1 MLRSV
6 VVLSTVLGAASA
18 VATAQAAVHVEPAH
32 LEGPRILADQTAT
45 AVVKNYIESWES
57 LRTALEQNRPEL
69 LDRDFVGTAKQK
81 LTDTIQQQ
89 TKLGM
94 NASYQDRSHDIQI
107 IFYSPEG
114 LSVQLIDNVE
124 YDVQVSDKGKVITT
138 QQVHAKYVVVMT
150 PTEVRWRVRVLQ
162 AAAE

>member
-6 VVLSTVLGAASA
+6 LVLSTVFSAMSAGAM
-18 VATAQAAVHVEPAH
+18 AQAALHVEPAH
-32 LEGPRILADQTAT
+32 LQGPRILADQTAT
-45 AVVKNYIESWES
+45 AVVKNYIESWQS
-57 LRTALEQNRPEL
+57 LRAALEENRSEL

-94 NASYQDRSHDIQI
+94 RTTYQDRSHDIQI
-107 IFYSPEG
+107 VFYSPEG
-114 LSVQLIDNVE
+114 LSVELIDNVE
-124 YDVQVSDKGKVITT
+124 YDVQISDKDKVIAT
-138 QQVHAKYVVVMT
+138 QPVHARYVVVMT
-150 PTEVRWRVRVLQ
+150 PTEVRWRVRVQQ

>member
-6 VVLSTVLGAASA
+6 LVLSTVLGAASVGA
-18 VATAQAAVHVEPAH
+18 MAQAAVHVEPAH
-32 LEGPRILADQTAT
+32 LQGPRILADQTAT
-45 AVVKNYIESWES
+45 AVVKNYIESWQS
-57 LRTALEQNRPEL
+57 LRAALEQNRSEL

-94 NASYQDRSHDIQI
+94 RTTYQDRSHDIQI
-107 IFYSPEG
+107 VFYSPEG
-114 LSVQLIDNVE
+114 LSVELIDNVE
-124 YDVQVSDKGKVITT
+124 YDVQISDKDKVIAT
-138 QQVHAKYVVVMT
+138 QPVHARYVVVMT

>member
-6 VVLSTVLGAASA
+6 LVLSTVFSAMSAGAM
-18 VATAQAAVHVEPAH
+18 AQAAVHVEPAH
-32 LEGPRILADQTAT
+32 LQGPRILADQTAT
-45 AVVKNYIESWES
+45 AVVKNYIESWQS
-57 LRTALEQNRPEL
+57 LRAALEQNRSEL

-94 NASYQDRSHDIQI
+94 RTTYQDRSHEIQI
-107 IFYSPEG
+107 VFYSPEG

-124 YDVQVSDKGKVITT
+124 YDVQISDKDKVIAT
-138 QQVHAKYVVVMT
+138 QPVHARYVVVMT

>member
-6 VVLSTVLGAASA
+6 LILSTVFSA
-18 VATAQAAVHVEPAH
+18 VSAGAMAQAAVHVEPVH
-32 LEGPRILADQTAT
+32 LQGPRILADQTAT
-45 AVVKNYIESWES
+45 AVVKNYIESWQS
-57 LRTALEQNRPEL
+57 LRTALEQNRSEL

-94 NASYQDRSHDIQI
+94 RTTYQDRSHDIQI
-107 IFYSPEG
+107 VFYSPEG
-114 LSVQLIDNVE
+114 LSVELIDNVE
-124 YDVQVSDKGKVITT
+124 YDVQISDKDKVIAT
-138 QQVHAKYVVVMT
+138 QAVHARYVVVMT

>member
-6 VVLSTVLGAASA
+6 LVLSTVLGAASVGA
-18 VATAQAAVHVEPAH
+18 MAQAAVHVEPAH
-32 LEGPRILADQTAT
+32 LQGPRILADQTAT
-45 AVVKNYIESWES
+45 AVVKNYIESWQS
-57 LRTALEQNRPEL
+57 LRAALEQNRSDL

-94 NASYQDRSHDIQI
+94 RTTYQDRSHDIQI
-107 IFYSPEG
+107 VFYSPEG
-114 LSVQLIDNVE
+114 LSVELIDNVE
-124 YDVQVSDKGKVITT
+124 YDVQISDKDKVIAT
-138 QQVHAKYVVVMT
+138 QPVHARYVVVMT